1 MRHGFCD
8 LGGKILGGTMKL
20 QRTERGATLVEAAL
34 TILLFFTLIFSILE
48 FGRAY
53 NVYQLA
59 TNAARE
65 GSRFSVAP
73 FPGTSTLPTAGD
85 VETHVRDFLASANV
99 SGANVTVDQTANG
112 TNVNGVVLVS
122 TEVHV
127 QAPYSFIFFP
137 FGTIQMNARAVMR
150 NENN

>member
-1 MRHGFCD
+1 
-8 LGGKILGGTMKL
+8 MKL
-20 QRTERGATLVEAAL
+20 RRSERGATLVEAAL
-34 TILLFFTLIFSILE
+34 TMLLFFTLIFSILE

-53 NVYQLA
+53 NIYQLA

-73 FPGTSTLPTAGD
+73 FPGTSTLPATGD

-99 SGANVTVDQTANG
+99 SGAAVTVNQAAVG
-112 TNVNGVVLVS
+112 TNVNGVVQVS
-122 TEVHV
+122 TEVDV

-137 FGTIQMNARAVMR
+137 FGTIQLNAKSVMR
-150 NENN
+150 NETD

>member
-1 MRHGFCD
+1 
-8 LGGKILGGTMKL
+8 MKL
-20 QRTERGATLVEAAL
+20 RRAERGATLVEAAL

-53 NVYQLA
+53 NIYQLA

-99 SGANVTVDQTANG
+99 SGASVTVNQTAVG
-112 TNVNGVVLVS
+112 STVNGIALIS
-122 TEVHV
+122 TEVDV

-137 FGTIQMNARAVMR
+137 FGTIQMNAKAVMR
-150 NENN
+150 NETD

>member
-1 MRHGFCD
+1 MRLRRG
-8 LGGKILGGTMKL
+8 
-20 QRTERGATLVEAAL
+20 ERGVTLVESAI

-53 NVYQLA
+53 NIYQLA

-99 SGANVTVDQTANG
+99 SGATVTVNQAAAG
-112 TNVNGVVLVS
+112 TNVNGVVEVS
-122 TEVHV
+122 TEVDV
-127 QAPYSFIFFP
+127 QAPYSFLFFP
-137 FGTIQMNARAVMR
+137 FGTIQMNAKSVMR
-150 NENN
+150 NETD

>member
-1 MRHGFCD
+1 MRHGFRD
-8 LGGKILGGTMKL
+8 LGGEMN
-20 QRTERGATLVEAAL
+20 RRRRERGATLVEAAL

-85 VETHVRDFLASANV
+85 VQTHVRDFLASANV
-99 SGANVTVDQTANG
+99 SGASVTVNQTANG

-122 TEVHV
+122 TEVDV
-127 QAPYSFIFFP
+127 QAPYTFIFFP
-137 FGTIQMNARAVMR
+137 FGTITMNAKAVMR
-150 NENN
+150 NEND

>member
-1 MRHGFCD
+1 MRHGFRD
-8 LGGKILGGTMKL
+8 LGGEMN
-20 QRTERGATLVEAAL
+20 RRRRERGATLVEAAL

-85 VETHVRDFLASANV
+85 VQTHVRDFLASANV
-99 SGANVTVDQTANG
+99 SGASVTVNQTANG

-122 TEVHV
+122 TEVDV

-137 FGTIQMNARAVMR
+137 FGTIQMNAKAVMR
-150 NENN
+150 NETD

>member
-1 MRHGFCD
+1 MTKMLR
-8 LGGKILGGTMKL
+8 K
-20 QRTERGATLVEAAL
+20 ERGVTLVEAAL

-99 SGANVTVDQTANG
+99 SGASVVVNQIANG
-112 TNVNGVVLVS
+112 TNVNGIVLVS
-122 TEVHV
+122 TEVDV
-127 QAPYSFIFFP
+127 QAPYTFIFFP
-137 FGTIQMNARAVMR
+137 FGTIQMNAKAVMR
-150 NENN
+150 NEND

>member
-1 MRHGFCD
+1 MRFR
-8 LGGKILGGTMKL
+8 
-20 QRTERGATLVEAAL
+20 RTERGATLVEAAL

-73 FPGTSTLPTAGD
+73 FPGTSTLPSAGD

-99 SGANVTVDQTANG
+99 SGASVTVNQTAVGNNG
-112 TNVNGVVLVS
+112 NNVNGVALVS
-122 TEVHV
+122 TEVDV

-137 FGTIQMNARAVMR
+137 FGTIQMNAKAVMR

>member
-1 MRHGFCD
+1 MTR
-8 LGGKILGGTMKL
+8 M
-20 QRTERGATLVEAAL
+20 QRTERGVTLVEAAL

-99 SGANVTVDQTANG
+99 SGASVVVNQTANG
-112 TNVNGVVLVS
+112 TNVNGIVQVS
-122 TEVHV
+122 TEVDV
-127 QAPYSFIFFP
+127 QAPYKFIFFP
-137 FGTIQMNARAVMR
+137 FGTIQMNSKAVMR
-150 NENN
+150 NETD